1 MSFLRTQDHDYI
13 IYVKFAE
20 PTNAFEDCTTIV
32 IINFKLKLLMNKNHL
47 IILGAVITASML
59 TAHSFQMSYAHQR
72 ALFDINGKDY
82 LFVIGSANE
91 PLYVDDKTAATL
103 DGYWPDASDP
113 TNSRANGTQ
122 PITGLENMLK
132 VEILA
137 GDKNMTSNMDPAF
150 GEVGK
155 YESETF
161 YPTVATTFDYRIY
174 GNINGTNFD
183 VTFSCQPGGETA
195 PSDNSTVDISENVV
209 RKALQGGFGC
219 PEDRVGFPEPYI
231 SQYELIQQL
240 NRTST

>member
-1 MSFLRTQDHDYI
+1 
-13 IYVKFAE
+13 
-20 PTNAFEDCTTIV
+20 
-32 IINFKLKLLMNKNHL
+32 MNKNHL
-47 IILGAVITASML
+47 ILFGAIIAISML
-59 TAHSFQMSYAHQR
+59 AAPVLQMSYAHQR
-72 ALFDINGKDY
+72 ALFEINGKDY
-82 LFVIGSANE
+82 LFVVGSANE

-103 DGYWPDASDP
+103 DAYWPNASDP

-137 GDKNMTSNMDPAF
+137 GDKNMTSNLDPAF

-183 VTFSCQPGGETA
+183 VTFSCQPSGGESA

-219 PEDRVGFPEPYI
+219 PEDRTGFPEPYM
-231 SQYELIQQL
+231 SQFDLSQQL

>member
-1 MSFLRTQDHDYI
+1 MFLL
-13 IYVKFAE
+13 
-20 PTNAFEDCTTIV
+20 FECCTRIV
-32 IINFKLKLLMNKNHL
+32 IIKIVHEELMNNIHF
-47 IILGAVITASML
+47 ML
-59 TAHSFQMSYAHQR
+59 LAPVFISTLLVAPVLQMSYAHQR

-132 VEILA
+132 VEIFA
-137 GDKNMTSNMDPAF
+137 GDKNMTSPLDPAF

-231 SQYELIQQL
+231 SQYELSQQL

>member
-1 MSFLRTQDHDYI
+1 
-13 IYVKFAE
+13 
-20 PTNAFEDCTTIV
+20 
-32 IINFKLKLLMNKNHL
+32 
-47 IILGAVITASML
+47 
-59 TAHSFQMSYAHQR
+59 
-72 ALFDINGKDY
+72 

-174 GNINGTNFD
+174 GNINGTHFD

-231 SQYELIQQL
+231 SQYELSQQL
-240 NRTST
+240 NRSST

>member
-1 MSFLRTQDHDYI
+1 
-13 IYVKFAE
+13 
-20 PTNAFEDCTTIV
+20 
-32 IINFKLKLLMNKNHL
+32 
-47 IILGAVITASML
+47 ML
-59 TAHSFQMSYAHQR
+59 AAPVLQMSYAHQR
-72 ALFDINGKDY
+72 ALFSINGKDY

-103 DGYWPDASDP
+103 DGYWPNASDP

-137 GDKNMTSNMDPAF
+137 GDKNMISNLDPAF

-183 VTFSCQPGGETA
+183 VTFSCQPAGGESA
-195 PSDNSTVDISENVV
+195 HSDNSTVDISENVV

-219 PEDRVGFPEPYI
+219 PEDRTGFPEPYI
-231 SQYELIQQL
+231 SQFDLSQQL
-240 NRTST
+240 NKSST

>member
-1 MSFLRTQDHDYI
+1 
-13 IYVKFAE
+13 
-20 PTNAFEDCTTIV
+20 
-32 IINFKLKLLMNKNHL
+32 MNKNHL
-47 IILGAVITASML
+47 IILGAVIIASML
-59 TAHSFQMSYAHQR
+59 TAHSLQMSYAHQR

-174 GNINGTNFD
+174 GNINGTHFD

-231 SQYELIQQL
+231 SQYELSQQL